1 MFNRI
6 FAIARKEFRQ
16 VGRDRRSLGI
26 LIFIPAFMLLMFG
39 YAVDFDVRDIGL
51 AVYDADNSSH
61 SRELIDAFIHSGYF
75 NLKYH
80 LDSAAGVDPLLDRE
94 LVRVAIV
101 IPHDFSASILTGND
115 VPVQV
120 LIDGANAS
128 AAATVMGYVH
138 TIVQDYTFELLSDV
152 FLFSGETA
160 FTQPMDYHPRVW
172 YNPEL
177 RSPVFLIPGLIAFIL
192 MVTSTVATSLSIVRE
207 IELGTMEQIAVS
219 SVHPA
224 QLIIGKIIPYI
235 CTSILSTIL
244 ILIGGYVLFGVGVA
258 GSFLMLSVLVLLFL
272 FVALVWGV
280 IISTTSKT
288 QQVAFMKALT
298 TTMLPTF
305 ILSGFVFP
313 IHNMP
318 VVIQAVT
325 YLVPAR
331 YFLEALRAI
340 MIKGTGL
347 TAYWEQI
354 AALLLFGTLL
364 VIASTVHMKRR
375 GYSTY

>member
-6 FAIARKEFRQ
+6 IAIARKEFRQ

-39 YAVDFDVRDIGL
+39 YAVNFDVKDIGL
-51 AVYDADNSSH
+51 AVYDEDMSSH
-61 SRELIDAFIHSGYF
+61 SRQLIDKFVHSGYF
-75 NLKYH
+75 DLKYH
-80 LDSAAGVDPLLDRE
+80 LQSAAEIDRLLDRE

-101 IPHDFSASILTGND
+101 IPHDFSESILTGSGA
-115 VPVQV
+115 PVQV

-128 AAATVMGYVH
+128 AAATVMGYVN
-138 TIVQDYTFELLSDV
+138 TIIQDYTIELLSDV
-152 FLFSGETA
+152 FLTGVEA
-160 FTQPMDYHPRVW
+160 GFTYPVDYHPRVW

-207 IELGTMEQIAVS
+207 TELGTMEQIAVS

-224 QLIIGKIIPYI
+224 ELIIGKIFPYI
-235 CTSILSTIL
+235 FTSILSTVL
-244 ILIGGYVLFGVGVA
+244 ILIGGYLLFGVGVA
-258 GSFLMLSVLVLLFL
+258 GSFLMLSILVLLFL
-272 FVALVWGV
+272 IVALVWGV

-305 ILSGFVFP
+305 VLSGFVFP

-318 VVIQAVT
+318 VIIQAVT

-340 MIKGTGL
+340 MIKGVGF

-354 AALLLFGTLL
+354 AALVIFGTFL
-364 VIASTVHMKRR
+364 VLASTMHMKKR

>member
-1 MFNRI
+1 MSNRI
-6 FAIARKEFRQ
+6 ISIARKEFRQ

-26 LIFIPAFMLLMFG
+26 LIFVPAFMLMMFG
-39 YAVDFDVRDIGL
+39 YAVDFDVRDVAL
-51 AVYDADNSSH
+51 AVYDDDNSIQ
-61 SRELIDAFIHSGYF
+61 SRELIEKFVHSGYF
-75 NLKYH
+75 NLKYY
-80 LDSAAGVDPLLDRE
+80 LDSPNEIDRLLDRE
-94 LVRVAIV
+94 IVRIAIV
-101 IPHDFSASILTGND
+101 IPPDFSKRIMNGLDAS
-115 VPVQV
+115 VQV

-128 AAATVMGYVH
+128 AAATVTGYVN
-138 TIVQDYTFELLSDV
+138 TIVQDYTRDLMSDV
-152 FLFSGETA
+152 LLTDGENIRA
-160 FTQPMDYHPRVW
+160 QPIEYHPRIW

-177 RSPVFLIPGLIAFIL
+177 RSPMFLIPGLIAFIL

-207 IELGTMEQIAVS
+207 KELGTMEQIAVS
-219 SVHPA
+219 PVHPA
-224 QLIIGKIIPYI
+224 ELIIGKMVPYVL
-235 CTSILSTIL
+235 TSIVSTIF

-272 FVALVWGV
+272 FVALTWGV

-318 VVIQAVT
+318 VAIQAVT

-340 MIKGTGL
+340 MIKGIDV

-354 AALLLFGTLL
+354 IALLIFGTVL
-364 VIASTVHMKRR
+364 VLASTIRMIKQ
-375 GYSTY
+375 GYSAS